1 MVIVNASPGFK
12 LLWNVVKCFLDH
24 ATVAK
29 VQVIGSN
36 YQSKLMEMV
45 DERYI
50 YIYIIKP
57 IYDHEYGCVV

>member
-12 LLWNVVKCFLDH
+12 LLWNVIKCFLDH

-36 YQSKLMEMV
+36 YQTKLMEMV
-45 DERYI
+45 DDR
-50 YIYIIKP
+50 
-57 IYDHEYGCVV
+57 